1 MRTELLASVMTTSQ
15 NRTEQFGDSCVICT
29 ASATV
34 EDWGSATLAFTGLC
48 TPTHVLMH
56 MSMARTC
63 IHVVARTSTRAHAQ
77 N

>member
-1 MRTELLASVMTTSQ
+1 MLASVMTTSQ
-15 NRTEQFGDSCVICT
+15 NRTEQFGDSCVVCA

-34 EDWGSATLAFTGLC
+34 EDWGSATLALTRLRA
-48 TPTHVLMH
+48 PTHVLMH

-63 IHVVARTSTRAHAQ
+63 IHVVARTSTRAHTE